1 MIIVTGG
8 AGFIGS
14 VLVAALERKG
24 VGDIVVCDWLGSA
37 DKWKNISKRALR
49 DVVKPENLFEYLD
62 QHKGEIEAIFHMGAI
77 SSTTEKDADLI
88 IETNFTLPRNLWKWC
103 GVHDVRFIY
112 ASSAATYGGGEYGFK
127 DDERPE
133 GLEQL
138 RPLNPYGWSKH
149 VFDRRVSRLIYES
162 DNVVREP
169 IPPQWVGL
177 KFFNVY
183 GPNEYHKGDQMSVVC
198 KLFEPVMA
206 GAAAKLFKSDHPEYG
221 DGGQLRDFVY
231 VKDCVD
237 VMLWMYDH
245 KDVSG
250 IFNVG
255 TGKAR
260 SFKDLAVSVFKAA
273 NKPEKI
279 NYIDMP
285 QQLKGKYQYFTEA
298 DMTKLREV
306 GYDKPF
312 TELEDGIRDYVQNYL
327 SSKDQYE

>member
-14 VLVAALERKG
+14 VLVSALEKKG
-24 VGDIVVCDWLGSA
+24 VGDIVVCDWLGNE
-37 DKWKNISKRALR
+37 DKWRNLAKRGLR
-49 DVVKPENLFEYLD
+49 DVVKPKDLFEYLNN
-62 QHKGEIEAIFHMGAI
+62 HKDEIEMIYHMGAI
-77 SSTTEKDADLI
+77 SSTTETDSDLI
-88 IETNFTLPRNLWKWC
+88 IETNFTLPRRLWKWC
-103 GVHDVRFIY
+103 GKNDVRLVY
-112 ASSAATYGGGEYGFK
+112 ASSAATYGGGEFGFN

-133 GLEQL
+133 GLERL

-149 VFDRRVSRLIYES
+149 LFDRRIARIMYDK
-162 DNVVREP
+162 DNVGAEVS
-169 IPPQWVGL
+169 PPQWVGL

-183 GPNEYHKGDQMSVVC
+183 GPNEYHKDDQMSVAC
-198 KLFEPVMA
+198 KLYEPVMA
-206 GAAAKLFKSDHPEYG
+206 GATARLFKSDNPDYE

-245 KDVSG
+245 QEVSG
-250 IFNVG
+250 LFNVG

-273 NKPEKI
+273 NKEEKI
-279 NYIDMP
+279 VYTDMP
-285 QQLKGKYQYFTEA
+285 EQLKGKYQYFTEA
-298 DMTKLREV
+298 DMTKLRQV

-312 TELEDGIRDYVQNYL
+312 TELEDGIMDYVQNYL
-327 SSKDQYE
+327 SSKDRHE